1 MNSSQSKFARWFVVT
16 LRIAMGLVF
25 VYAAWTKL
33 TQSWIQVAITVDAYR
48 LLPEW
53 AVLFVA
59 RTLPWA
65 ELVLGLWLIS
75 GKWLRPAA
83 SAASALLAAFIVV
96 MVRSYAKGMQI
107 DCGCF
112 GSGDPLSAYTLA
124 RDGGLLVAS
133 LLLTVMAFRQREQG
147 VAGDH

>member
-1 MNSSQSKFARWFVVT
+1 
-16 LRIAMGLVF
+16 MGLVF

-33 TQSWIQVAITVDAYR
+33 TQSWIQVAMTVDAYQ

-75 GKWLRPAA
+75 GKWLRLAA
-83 SAASALLAAFIVV
+83 PAASALLAAFIVV
-96 MVRSYAKGMQI
+96 LVRSYAKGMQI

-124 RDGGLLVAS
+124 RDGGLLATS
-133 LLLTVMAFRQREQG
+133 LLLTVMAFRQRAQG

>member
-1 MNSSQSKFARWFVVT
+1 
-16 LRIAMGLVF
+16 MGLVF
-25 VYAAWTKL
+25 VYAAWAKL
-33 TQSWIQVAITVDAYR
+33 TQSWIQVAMTVDAYQ

-75 GKWLRPAA
+75 GKWLRLAA

-112 GSGDPLSAYTLA
+112 GSGDPLSTYTLA
-124 RDGGLLVAS
+124 RDSGLLAAS
-133 LLLTVMAFRQREQG
+133 LLLTVMAFRQRAQG

>member
-1 MNSSQSKFARWFVVT
+1 MLT
-16 LRIAMGLVF
+16 LRVAMGLMF

-33 TQSWIQVAITVDAYR
+33 TQSWIQVAATVEAYQ

-53 AVLFVA
+53 AVLLVA

-65 ELVLGLWLIS
+65 ELALGLWLIS
-75 GKWLRPAA
+75 GWWLRVAS

-96 MVRSYAKGMQI
+96 LARAFAKGMQI

-124 RDGGLLVAS
+124 RDGGLLALS
-133 LLLTVMAFRQREQG
+133 LILTVLAFRSARRPSVDDSRQ
-147 VAGDH
+147 AA

>member
-1 MNSSQSKFARWFVVT
+1 
-16 LRIAMGLVF
+16 MGLVF

-33 TQSWIQVAITVDAYR
+33 QQSWIQVAMTVDAYQ

-75 GKWLRPAA
+75 GKWLRLAA

-112 GSGDPLSAYTLA
+112 GSGDPLSPYTLA
-124 RDGGLLVAS
+124 RDGGLLAAS